1 MAKRDENHVVAN
13 SRRKPMKRV
22 VALMLLSMFSV
33 AMLAGC
39 NTVAGAGKD
48 VQKAG
53 QSVEDAAKGN

>member
-1 MAKRDENHVVAN
+1 MKRCSGEPKE
-13 SRRKPMKRV
+13 KPMKRI

-33 AMLAGC
+33 ALLAGC

-53 QSVEDAAKGN
+53 EKVEDAAKGK

>member
-1 MAKRDENHVVAN
+1 
-13 SRRKPMKRV
+13 MKRV

-48 VQKAG
+48 VQGAG
-53 QSVEDAAKGN
+53 EKVENAARN